1 MAALPRP
8 SSHVFPILI
17 CHAPQSVSCA
27 LQDRN
32 IVGWHVI
39 SPTTLQSLFPDQNRE
54 TTRRPPVARRWS
66 LPKTRIVAEA
76 RTRPAAGPAPQPGPT
91 ISDRFSRAARYH
103 SIWMGRGAH
112 HVRRHLK
119 RIRTPQAVHG
129 LVGSLRSRWWP
140 NSAAEGEQGSRKRLR
155 LPTAFARRSEGPAT
169 AEGAEGPVKKHS
181 THRLAWDFA
190 VITAGA
196 AVLLVLH
203 HHFKRPLHAAT
214 TQAVAS
220 LDPVTDGTPKKT
232 HRRRRSH
239 ALSPAVA
246 VAEHPVDSVRD
257 SGPALSHSDAAASIP
272 QQGEPAPSQNN
283 NAPLD
288 TVKRDD
294 WSSSASASQPPSTS
308 AVAGNAEPP
317 QGGPSD
323 NKLDPPKDAGPALA
337 GDDHGAVSSPA
348 PAGDSTATPPKH
360 RRRHHSPDPAV
371 ASAGDS
377 SIPNFNDAPAG
388 PSDSSHKTDAPPLS
402 GPPAADKTPL
412 TAAPGPS
419 LGGSDDHGP
428 TLPPKNEPLLTSQT
442 TTPGPADAGKKN
454 DLAHPRD
461 PSRRAGEGRLAGTE
475 GGAFRRETGRSPIG
489 AGRLRRPPG
498 SPAKNTI

>member
-1 MAALPRP
+1 MLSPFPHATSSCDVVAFPRP

-66 LPKTRIVAEA
+66 LPKTRIVAER
-76 RTRPAAGPAPQPGPT
+76 RTGPAAGPAPEPGPT

-140 NSAAEGEQGSRKRLR
+140 NSTAEEGERGSSKRLR
-155 LPTAFARRSEGPAT
+155 LPISFSRRSAGPAT
-169 AEGAEGPVKKHS
+169 AAGAEGPVKKHS
-181 THRLAWDFA
+181 TRRLAWDFA
-190 VITAGA
+190 VITAAA

-214 TQAVAS
+214 TQAVAAV
-220 LDPVTDGTPKKT
+220 DPATDGTPKKS
-232 HRRRRSH
+232 HRRRRTHSH
-239 ALSPAVA
+239 SQAVA
-246 VAEHPVDSVRD
+246 VAERPVDSVRD
-257 SGPALSHSDAAASIP
+257 SGPTLPHSDGAASP
-272 QQGEPAPSQNN
+272 PHQTEPALSQNN

-294 WSSSASASQPPSTS
+294 WSSSASTSQPPSTS

-317 QGGPSD
+317 QSGLSD
-323 NKLDPPKDAGPALA
+323 NKLDPPRDAGPALA
-337 GDDHGAVSSPA
+337 GDDHAAVGSPA
-348 PAGDSTATPPKH
+348 PTGDSTATPPKH
-360 RRRHHSPDPAV
+360 RHRHHTPDPAV
-371 ASAGDS
+371 ASTGDS
-377 SIPNFNDAPAG
+377 SFPNFNDTPSG
-388 PSDSSHKTDAPPLS
+388 SSDSSQKTD
-402 GPPAADKTPL
+402 
-412 TAAPGPS
+412 AAPGPS
-419 LGGSDDHGP
+419 LGGSDDRGP
-428 TLPPKNEPLLTSQT
+428 SLPSKNEPLLTSQT
-442 TTPGPADAGKKN
+442 TTPSPADAAKRMIW
-454 DLAHPRD
+454 HPLR
-461 PSRRAGEGRLAGTE
+461 SIMTRR
-475 GGAFRRETGRSPIG
+475 
-489 AGRLRRPPG
+489 
-498 SPAKNTI
+498 